1 MVGRRTLSAPGGDSK
16 DDWTALDRLAPSR
29 DHTAMRAP
37 NVYTISPAQPF
48 LATVVERFLAGDLGV
63 GAAPAGDP
71 LALASARIYVPTQ
84 RAARALAAE
93 FRARATGPSVVL
105 PRILPL
111 GALEATEA
119 ELLFAE
125 PDPASGL
132 PLPEA
137 ASSIWRRLRLAELIG
152 RWAEAIDGALCR
164 VDAAGIAT
172 TDPGEAFRVATSSAD
187 AFALAGDLAHLIDEM
202 TIEDVAWRSL
212 DDLQMAGFD
221 DYWRITTA
229 FLEIAVTHWPKEL
242 ERRGLVDRA
251 TRQKRLVEEQARRLG
266 DGRDAGPVLAIG
278 STGTNRATAR
288 LLAAIARA
296 PRGAVVLPGLD
307 RGLDAIAWRLV
318 SGALEAG
325 DEPGFGHPQA
335 AMARLLPVLGLDRAG
350 VLPLGVAPSPEAA
363 TRERFVAEALRPAD
377 TTEAWRGWKKGVPAG
392 DLAAALAGVTLV
404 EAADER
410 EEALA
415 LAVAL
420 REVLETPG
428 RTAALVTPDRD
439 LARRVRGELL
449 RWHVEVADTAGEPFA
464 GRPLGVFARLV
475 ASAAATGS
483 AGDLGALL
491 AHPLAA
497 PGQDRAVVARLA
509 TKLEVA
515 VLRAVP
521 LAGRSPSELFA
532 AARAAAADRRAHP
545 AQKSLRDEDWI
556 AMADLWDA
564 FEAALAPLA
573 VLRRGSHTLA
583 VWAEAHRSAVA
594 TIAGEGAVAADEA
607 DALEKL
613 LDELAPETGTL
624 RFDAEGYGLLF
635 GRLAGEIAL
644 RNTDHPHPR
653 LQILGLIE
661 ARLIA
666 ADVVLLGG
674 LDETI
679 WPPAAPT
686 DAFLNRPMR
695 HELGLTPPERRIG
708 QTAHDFTMAMGTGTV
723 VLSRAGKRGGSP
735 TVASRFLLRL
745 EALGGKA
752 WQPVRERGAR
762 LLKLA
767 RNLDKPLT
775 DPVPARRPNP
785 KPPLALRPT
794 QLSVTAIEMLR
805 RDPYAVHAQRILRLQ
820 PLPQVEDELGAGD
833 YGSLMHAALHAFV
846 GDAAA
851 DGTAAIRRAALER
864 IVRETFH
871 EALADPVFLAFR
883 WPVMLKTIDLF
894 LAYDAAQ
901 RDRGGTLAVE
911 IDGAL
916 AFALADTSEFILTA
930 RADRLERHCDGA
942 ATLTDYKTGQPPGS
956 KEVQVGFAP
965 QLTLEAAIL
974 REGGFGGVIPLG
986 EIGATY
992 VKLGG
997 KDGGFVRPVRFDDG
1011 ESLAACVERHLA
1023 GLKQLLSSFRDPE
1036 TGYPSRPFPKYA
1048 RPNGTYDHLARVRE
1062 WSLVGDEE
1070 VAS

>member
-1 MVGRRTLSAPGGDSK
+1 MVVCPTHSAPVDGSK
-16 DDWTALDRLAPSR
+16 DDPSALDRLARSR
-29 DHTAMRAP
+29 DHSAMRAP

-48 LATVVERFLAGDLGV
+48 LATVVERFLAGDLGI

-71 LALASARIYVPTQ
+71 LALAATRIYVPTQ

-93 FRARATGPSVVL
+93 FRTRAAGPSIVL

-132 PLPEA
+132 PLPPA

-152 RWAEAIDGALCR
+152 RWAEAIGGALR
-164 VDAAGIAT
+164 SVGADGKAVVDAT
-172 TDPGEAFRVATSSAD
+172 EAFRVATSPAD
-187 AFALAGDLAHLIDEM
+187 AFALAGDLARLIDEM
-202 TIEDVAWRSL
+202 TIEDVAWQSL
-212 DDLQMAGFD
+212 DELQMAGFD
-221 DYWRITTA
+221 DYWRITTT
-229 FLEIAVTHWPKEL
+229 FLEIAVTAWPQML
-242 ERRGLVDRA
+242 EDRGLVDRA
-251 TRQKRLVEEQARRLG
+251 ARQKLLVDAQAGELAA
-266 DGRDAGPVLAIG
+266 GRDAGPVLAIG

-288 LLAAIARA
+288 LLAAIASA

-307 RGLDAIAWRLV
+307 RDLDAIAWRVV
-318 SGALEAG
+318 SGALESG
-325 DEPGFGHPQA
+325 DEPSFGHPQA

-350 VLPLGVAPSPEAA
+350 VLPLGMPPAPAA
-363 TRERFVAEALRPAD
+363 TTRERFVAEALRPAD
-377 TTEAWRGWKKGVPAG
+377 TTDAWRGWKKSVPAA

-404 EAADER
+404 EATDER

-449 RWHVEVADTAGEPFA
+449 RWNVEVTDTAGEPFA

-475 ASAAATGS
+475 AAAAATGS

-491 AHPLAA
+491 AHPLTAA
-497 PGQDRAVVARLA
+497 GQDRSDVARRA
-509 TKLEVA
+509 AKLEIA

-521 LAGRSPSELFA
+521 LAGRSPGELFA
-532 AARAAAADRRAHP
+532 AARAAASDRHAHP

-556 AMADLWDA
+556 AMAELWDA

-573 VLRRGSHTLA
+573 ALRRGSHTLA
-583 VWAEAHRSAVA
+583 AWAEAHRCAVTA
-594 TIAGEGAVAADEA
+594 TAGQAAVAADEA
-607 DALEKL
+607 DALEGL

-653 LQILGLIE
+653 LQILGLLE
-661 ARLIA
+661 ARLVD

-674 LDETI
+674 LDETV

-723 VLSRAGKRGGSP
+723 VLSRAGKRGGAP

-767 RNLDKPLT
+767 RNLDRPLT

-785 KPPLALRPT
+785 RPPLALRPT
-794 QLSVTAIEMLR
+794 QLSVTAIETLR
-805 RDPYAVHAQRILRLQ
+805 RDPYAVHAQRILGLQ
-820 PLPQVEDELGAGD
+820 RLPQVEDDLGAAD

-846 GDAAA
+846 GNAAA

-864 IVRETFH
+864 IVRETFR
-871 EALADPVFLAFR
+871 EALADPVFRTFR
-883 WPVMLKTIDLF
+883 WPVLLKTIDLF
-894 LAYDAAQ
+894 LAYDATQ
-901 RDRGGTLAVE
+901 RDRGGSIDVE
-911 IDGAL
+911 TDGAL
-916 AFALADTSEFILTA
+916 AFALADASEFILTA
-930 RADRLERHCDGA
+930 RADRLERHIDGT
-942 ATLTDYKTGQPPGS
+942 ATLTDYKTGQPPGAR
-956 KEVQVGFAP
+956 EVQVGFAP

-974 REGGFGGVIPLG
+974 REGGFGAAPRG
-986 EIGATY
+986 EIAATY

-997 KDGGFVRPVRFDDG
+997 KDGGFVRAIRFEDG
-1011 ESLAACVERHLA
+1011 ESFDACVDRHFA
-1023 GLKQLLSSFRDPE
+1023 GLKQLLSSFRHLE

-1048 RPNGTYDHLARVRE
+1048 KPDGPYDHLARVRE
-1062 WSLVGDEE
+1062 WSLAGDEE
-1070 VAS
+1070 VGP

>member
-1 MVGRRTLSAPGGDSK
+1 
-16 DDWTALDRLAPSR
+16 
-29 DHTAMRAP
+29 MRAP

-63 GAAPAGDP
+63 GSAPAGDP
-71 LALASARIYVPTQ
+71 LALAATRIYVPTQ
-84 RAARALAAE
+84 RAGRALAAE
-93 FRARATGPSVVL
+93 FRTRATGPSVVL

-119 ELLFAE
+119 ELLFTE

-132 PLPEA
+132 PLPPA

-152 RWAEAIDGALCR
+152 RWAEAIGGALR
-164 VDAAGIAT
+164 LVGADGTAVVDAA
-172 TDPGEAFRVATSSAD
+172 EAFRVATSPAD
-187 AFALAGDLAHLIDEM
+187 AFALAGDLARLIDEM

-212 DDLQMAGFD
+212 DELHMAGFD
-221 DYWRITTA
+221 DYWRITTT
-229 FLEIAVTHWPKEL
+229 FLEIAVTAWPQML
-242 ERRGLVDRA
+242 EDRGLVDRA
-251 TRQKRLVEEQARRLG
+251 MRQKMLVDAQAG
-266 DGRDAGPVLAIG
+266 DLTAGRDPGPVLAIG

-296 PRGAVVLPGLD
+296 PCGAVVLPGLD
-307 RGLDAIAWRLV
+307 RDLDAVAWRLV
-318 SGALEAG
+318 SGALEVG
-325 DEPGFGHPQA
+325 DEPSFGHPQA
-335 AMARLLPVLGLDRAG
+335 AMARLLPVLGLDRGG
-350 VLPLGVAPSPEAA
+350 VLPLGRSPASAA
-363 TRERFVAEALRPAD
+363 TIRERFVAEALRPAD
-377 TTEAWRGWKKGVPAG
+377 TTEVWRGWKKGVPAA
-392 DLAAALAGVTLV
+392 DLAQALADVTLV
-404 EAADER
+404 EATDER

-449 RWHVEVADTAGEPFA
+449 RWNVEVTDTAGEPFA

-475 ASAAATGS
+475 AAAAATGS

-491 AHPLAA
+491 AHPLTA
-497 PGQDRAVVARLA
+497 PGRPRSDVVRLA
-509 TKLEVA
+509 AKLEVA
-515 VLRAVP
+515 VLRTVP
-521 LAGRSPSELFA
+521 LAGRSSSELFA
-532 AARAAAADRRAHP
+532 AAHAAASDRHAHP
-545 AQKSLRDEDWI
+545 AQKSLRDEDWS
-556 AMADLWDA
+556 AMGELWA
-564 FEAALAPLA
+564 ALEAALAPLVA
-573 VLRRGSHTLA
+573 LRRGSHTLA
-583 VWAEAHRSAVA
+583 AWAEAHRAAVA
-594 TIAGEGAVAADEA
+594 AVAGDGAVAADEA
-607 DALEKL
+607 DALETL

-635 GRLAGEIAL
+635 SRLAGEVAL

-666 ADVVLLGG
+666 ADVMVLGG

-767 RNLDKPLT
+767 RNLDRPLT

-794 QLSVTAIEMLR
+794 QLSVTAIETLR
-805 RDPYAVHAQRILRLQ
+805 RDPYSVHAQRILRLQ
-820 PLPQVEDELGAGD
+820 RLPEVEDELGAGD

-851 DGTAAIRRAALER
+851 GGTAATRRTVLER

-871 EALADPVFLAFR
+871 EALADPVFLTFR

-894 LAYDAAQ
+894 LAFDAAQ
-901 RDRGGTLAVE
+901 RDRGGTIEVE
-911 IDGAL
+911 TDGAL
-916 AFALADTSEFILTA
+916 AFVLADTSEFTLTA
-930 RADRLERHCDGA
+930 RADRLERHDDGT
-942 ATLTDYKTGQPPGS
+942 ATLSDYKTGQPPGA

-974 REGGFGGVIPLG
+974 REGGFGAVPPG
-986 EIGATY
+986 ETGATY

-997 KDGGFVRPVRFDDG
+997 KDGGFVRPLRFDDG
-1011 ESLAACVERHLA
+1011 ESFAACVDRHFA
-1023 GLKQLLSSFRDPE
+1023 GLKQLLSSFRE
-1036 TGYPSRPFPKYA
+1036 EKTGYPSRPFPKYA
-1048 RPNGTYDHLARVRE
+1048 RPDGPYDHLARVSE
-1062 WSLVGDEE
+1062 WSLAGDEE
-1070 VAS
+1070 GAP